1 MSARAIQGQRQQA
14 QAPIDFSRSAVSR
27 YLQLAALFRRR
38 IESGEWA
45 TGSQIPTIDVLAAQ
59 CGVARATV
67 RQALDQLEAD
77 QLIERFRA
85 KGTFVRQPP
94 RARLWCEVR
103 TDWSGMLLA
112 REGATID
119 VLDSA
124 FVQELP
130 GLLEGFGTPADRYRR
145 LTRLHSRDGS
155 PFLLATLFV
164 EQRLSRRIPE
174 RAWSTK
180 TALRLI
186 SDVPALRSPMP
197 ARR

>member
-1 MSARAIQGQRQQA
+1 M
-14 QAPIDFSRSAVSR
+14 
-27 YLQLAALFRRR
+27 
-38 IESGEWA
+38 
-45 TGSQIPTIDVLAAQ
+45 
-59 CGVARATV
+59 
-67 RQALDQLEAD
+67 
-77 QLIERFRA
+77 IERFRA

-186 SDVPALRSPMP
+186 SDVPGLEITDARQTLTLGTADPEISAGLAMP
-197 ARR
+197 LNAPVAFVRRIAVDAQGIIVLLADGIYRGDLVRMDMKLK